1 MAKRE
6 LLKLPGTFEEA
17 LGDLLKV
24 KPPEK
29 GEKVPAP
36 KQRNP
41 AVPGRS
47 KGAPHVK
54 ANTKTPQ
61 RMKGH
66 AQKAR
71 KGHNM

>member
-29 GEKVPAP
+29 GEKKPAA
-36 KQRNP
+36 KRKRN
-41 AVPGRS
+41 AMPGKKKRA
-47 KGAPHVK
+47 G
-54 ANTKTPQ
+54 
-61 RMKGH
+61 R
-66 AQKAR
+66 
-71 KGHNM
+71 